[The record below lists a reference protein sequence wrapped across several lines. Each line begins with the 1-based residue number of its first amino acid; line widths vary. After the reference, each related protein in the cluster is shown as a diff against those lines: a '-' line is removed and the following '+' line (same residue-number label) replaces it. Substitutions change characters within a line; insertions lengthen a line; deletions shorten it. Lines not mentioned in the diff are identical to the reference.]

1 MVIVGATIVDMN
13 ILEELS
19 VGALHAAPLL
29 LGYKLSHHSPEGVT
43 SGYIV
48 EVEAYTQD
56 DPASHTYKGETIRNG
71 AMFKRSG
78 TIYIYFTYG
87 MHYCMNIVASVPD
100 RGEALLIRAL
110 EPVEGIE
117 LMKLRRGIDDERQLT
132 NGPAKLVQAMGVTKE
147 LNNTLILDGPL
158 RLEPGFTPEHI
169 ERSPRIGIKR
179 ATELP
184 WRFTVA
190 DNSFVSGRLL
200 K

>member
-13 ILEELS
+13 ILE
-19 VGALHAAPLL
+19 
-29 LGYKLSHHSPEGVT
+29 GVP
-43 SGYIV
+43 G
-48 EVEAYTQD
+48 
-56 DPASHTYKGETIRNG
+56 
-71 AMFKRSG
+71 
-78 TIYIYFTYG
+78 
-87 MHYCMNIVASVPD
+87 